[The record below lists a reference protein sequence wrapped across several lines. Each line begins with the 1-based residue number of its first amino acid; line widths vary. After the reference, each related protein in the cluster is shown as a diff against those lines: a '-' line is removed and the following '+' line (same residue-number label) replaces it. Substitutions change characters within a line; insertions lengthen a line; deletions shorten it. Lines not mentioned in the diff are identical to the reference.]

1 MEWTMKQTTG
11 WMILRFI
18 IVIIAT
24 FALAWALG
32 KIFSYTYPFWIAA
45 FFAWMLM
52 PLTKWLHYKLRLP
65 NGIAALVG
73 LLLTLSIIGGI
84 ITGLIFLSIELFNV
98 IAEKGPA
105 WMESTFL
112 QMQNFYNENILP
124 FWERA
129 TGAASGIG
137 GQSSVDQGIAQLGS
151 QLGSGLGSVA
161 QTTADALTQLILG
174 IPTLLI
180 VLLFIV
186 LAIYFIG
193 KDWNRYAGKM
203 KLALPPFVI
212 ERLKAFYQA
221 MWARVFGY
229 IRAQLILMLVTGV
242 IVLIGL
248 LIMRVEGAYWLA
260 AVVGVAE
267 FLPYLG
273 TGTILIPW
281 GVYLLITGN
290 FGLGLGLLIL
300 YTITM
305 IVRQIIEPK
314 VLSSSMN
321 LNPLAVLISLFA
333 GLQMFGAVGLLAG
346 PAILVLFIILW
357 DIGVAKDISR
367 FIRYGFDK

>member
-11 WMILRFI
+11 WMILRFV
-18 IVIIAT
+18 IVVIAA
-24 FALAWALG
+24 FALAWAIG

-73 LLLTLSIIGGI
+73 LLLTLSIVGGI

-105 WMESTFL
+105 WMESTFQ

-161 QTTADALTQLILG
+161 QTIADALTQLILG

-203 KLALPPFVI
+203 KLALPPFII

-260 AVVGVAE
+260 VIVGVAE

-281 GVYLLITGN
+281 GVYLIITGN

-321 LNPLAVLISLFA
+321 LNPLAVLVSLFA

-367 FIRYGFDK
+367 FIRHGFDR